1 MTPKEYVLQYVPD
14 AYFKIF
20 TSNVGCV
27 LSDSKERAYILMF
40 YSTEEQ
46 AWEVA
51 AQMIKAERLKAND
64 GWISVN
70 DELPSDE
77 KKCRI
82 RVNGTVEFLPAFY
95 YLNSKQWYIIPN
107 MDIITNVTHWKP
119 FETNTLID

>member
-77 KKCRI
+77 APYRI
-82 RVNGTVEFLPAFY
+82 RVDGKVITQPG
-95 YLNSKQWYIIPN
+95 WYNHVRKRWQPELH
-107 MDIITNVTHWKP
+107 NVTHWKP
-119 FETNTLID
+119 FETDTLID